1 MFTLYRHSMEQY
13 IQHDEGNMS
22 GTTTGMNRFCRIFFI
37 RMHLIDFYHGMSNPV
52 KAHKRHCKWLSTRC
66 KHQRFRFSQVASS
79 NILSPLQ

>member
-22 GTTTGMNRFCRIFFI
+22 GTTTGMNYE
-37 RMHLIDFYHGMSNPV
+37 HLIDFYHGMSNPV